1 MKTFNSFYVEVLGCP
16 KNVSD
21 SEFIVREMEK
31 TGLKFTDNPQD
42 ADLVV
47 VNTCAFI
54 TPAILES
61 VDVINE
67 YIEYKDAKMLQKFIS
82 DQGKII
88 PRRVTGLSA
97 KQHRELVRAIKRA
110 RQIAIMPFIS
120 EAVK

>member
-1 MKTFNSFYVEVLGCP
+1 MRTTSNRNSSKRTTNTKKTKRV
-16 KNVSD
+16 
-21 SEFIVREMEK
+21 
-31 TGLKFTDNPQD
+31 
-42 ADLVV
+42 
-47 VNTCAFI
+47 I
-54 TPAILES
+54 T
-61 VDVINE
+61 E
-67 YIEYKDAKMLQKFIS
+67 YIDYKDAKQLQKFVN

>member
-1 MKTFNSFYVEVLGCP
+1 MKTKRV
-16 KNVSD
+16 K
-21 SEFIVREMEK
+21 R
-31 TGLKFTDNPQD
+31 
-42 ADLVV
+42 
-47 VNTCAFI
+47 
-54 TPAILES
+54 
-61 VDVINE
+61 VINE
-67 YIEYKDAKMLQKFIS
+67 HIDYKDAKMLQKFIS